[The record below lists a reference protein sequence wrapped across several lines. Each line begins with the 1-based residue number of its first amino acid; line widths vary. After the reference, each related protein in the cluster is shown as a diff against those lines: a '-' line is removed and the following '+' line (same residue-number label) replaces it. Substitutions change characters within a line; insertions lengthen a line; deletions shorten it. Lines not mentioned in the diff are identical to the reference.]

1 MIDIIHRVGIRARPS
16 RVYAALSTIEGV
28 AGWWTKETSGVSK
41 PGGTI
46 DFQFSS
52 PSGERIGGMTMEVLG
67 LDPDKEVHWRCNA
80 GPEEW
85 IGTDVVFKLTQD
97 GDYTIVHLRSQEL
110 ARGGRVHRT
119 LQHEV
124 GNIHAES
131 QRPRRKGQ
139 RQALARRHQDR
150 QLELGAHHETTTIER
165 TLNRPVA
172 SRERGWLSARRCW
185 RARRS

>member
-16 RVYAALSTIEGV
+16 KVYAALSTIEGV

-52 PSGERIGGMTMEVLG
+52 PSGERIGGMTMEVLA

-97 GDYTIVHLRSQEL
+97 GDYTIVHFGHKNWREAVEFTEHCSMKWATFMLSLKDLVET
-110 ARGGRVHRT
+110 GKGRPSPDDIKID
-119 LQHEV
+119 
-124 GNIHAES
+124 NW
-131 QRPRRKGQ
+131 
-139 RQALARRHQDR
+139 
-150 QLELGAHHETTTIER
+150 
-165 TLNRPVA
+165 N
-172 SRERGWLSARRCW
+172 
-185 RARRS
+185 